1 MRVINTTKEC
11 ESRFLQLRFH
21 PRNEHVW
28 TN

>member
-1 MRVINTTKEC
+1 MINTTKEC